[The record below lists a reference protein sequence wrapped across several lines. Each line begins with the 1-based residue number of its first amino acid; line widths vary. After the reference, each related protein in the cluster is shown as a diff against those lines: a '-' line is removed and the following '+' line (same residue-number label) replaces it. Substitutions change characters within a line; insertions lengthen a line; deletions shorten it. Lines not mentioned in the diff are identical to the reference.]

1 MIEVTVEVQSVTTGG
16 ASGAIHMVF
25 LPCHLPTPLVS
36 CSWFLPGVPASMQA
50 CMSSWVQPG
59 GSFISC
65 AGAAA
70 AVFESF
76 GCAAIA
82 IEPETM
88 ARLMRVNMV
97 EA

>member
-1 MIEVTVEVQSVTTGG
+1 MMEVTVEVQSVTTGG

-25 LPCHLPTPLVS
+25 LPCHLPTPLAS
-36 CSWFLPGVPASMQA
+36 CSWFLPGLPASMQA

-59 GSFISC
+59 GSLISC
-65 AGAAA
+65 AAGAAGVLA
-70 AVFESF
+70 SL

-82 IEPETM
+82 IEPETI
-88 ARLMRVNMV
+88 ARLTRVIIV

>member
-25 LPCHLPTPLVS
+25 LPCHLPTPLKS
-36 CSWFLPGVPASMQA
+36 CSWFLPGAPAAMQA
-50 CMSSWVQPG
+50 CMSSWGQPG
-59 GSFISC
+59 GSLIS
-65 AGAAA
+65 GAAA
-70 AVFESF
+70 AAALLASL

-88 ARLMRVNMV
+88 ARLISVNMV